1 MKIIFL
7 GSNRHEGIV
16 NKMLTED
23 FISNVD
29 TANISL
35 RALGLKIK
43 SVSVIN
49 GETVAYVEDNNNL
62 LLG

>member
-7 GSNRHEGIV
+7 NKTNHESIV
-16 NKMLTED
+16 NKMITED
-23 FISNVD
+23 FIADHNLQQV
-29 TANISL
+29 SL
-35 RALGLKIK
+35 RALGLQIK

-49 GETVAYVEDNNNL
+49 NETVVYIDSFENL

>member
-1 MKIIFL
+1 MKIIFE

-16 NKMLTED
+16 SKMLTED
-23 FISNVD
+23 FISNLD
-29 TANISL
+29 TANMSL

-43 SVSVIN
+43 SVSVVN
-49 GETVAYVEDNNNL
+49 GETVAYVEDCNNL

>member
-1 MKIIFL
+1 MKIIFV
-7 GSNRHEGIV
+7 GSNKHESIV

-49 GETVAYVEDNNNL
+49 GETVAYVEDANNL